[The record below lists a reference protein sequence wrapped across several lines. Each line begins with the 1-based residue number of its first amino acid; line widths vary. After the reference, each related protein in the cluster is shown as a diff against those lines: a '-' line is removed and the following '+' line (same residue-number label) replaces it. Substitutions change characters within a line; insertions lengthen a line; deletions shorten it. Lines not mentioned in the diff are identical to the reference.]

1 MSYCNTFILFRFVLK
16 DVEGGSD
23 SIEKR
28 SEALRKK
35 ITAIQCCDLK
45 SEHPLGKDHEGS
57 FLLFATQQL
66 LDSN

>member
-1 MSYCNTFILFRFVLK
+1 MK

-35 ITAIQCCDLK
+35 ITTIQHCDLK
-45 SEHPLGKDHEGS
+45 SEHPLGKDHEGTFL
-57 FLLFATQQL
+57 FLLIATQQL

>member
-1 MSYCNTFILFRFVLK
+1 MK
-16 DVEGGSD
+16 DIEGGSD

-35 ITAIQCCDLK
+35 ITTIQHCDLK
-45 SEHPLGKDHEGS
+45 SEHPLGKDHEGIFV
-57 FLLFATQQL
+57 FLLIATQQL